1 MNRLRVAIVCD
12 FAEEQWASM
21 QLVAMMLLDH
31 MRREHC
37 GEFAVTAIQPHFIRT
52 FSRCRNAPN
61 SLFNVDRFLNRFVY
75 YPALLRSVRDDFD
88 VFHIIDHS
96 YSHLVSELPASRT
109 IVTCH
114 DLDTFRCL
122 LQPEVEPRSRPFRA
136 MVRRILKG
144 LGRAARVCA
153 VSDSTRKALLTHRLV
168 SPDVVMTI
176 PNGVHPVCS
185 PLPDAAGDPNLQAI
199 FERPSEGAIDLLH
212 VGNNISRKRLDLV
225 LNILARLREVF
236 PGTRLLRVGGPLT
249 CAQTSLAAQ
258 LGVTDSVFTFPFVGV
273 HTLAA
278 IYRRATLLLMPSD
291 AEGFGLPAIEAM
303 ACGTPALLSDLPAL
317 REVAGDAAEYAMP
330 GNLSAWVSAAISLL
344 EERMNAPGR
353 WSLRRVAGIERSRCF
368 SWSKTAALTSRLYHE
383 LAGSPAWSSAYSTG

>member
-12 FAEEQWASM
+12 FAEEQWTSM
-21 QLVAMMLLDH
+21 QLVATMLLDH
-31 MRREHC
+31 LRREH
-37 GEFAVTAIQPHFIRT
+37 GRQVLVSAIQPSFIRI
-52 FSRCRNAPN
+52 FGRCRNAPN
-61 SLFNVDRFLNRFVY
+61 SLFNVDRFINRFVY
-75 YPALLRSVRDDFD
+75 YPALLRSVRKEFD

-96 YSHLVSELPASRT
+96 YGHLVRELPAGQT

-122 LQPEVEPRSRPFRA
+122 LQPQLEPRSRLFRA
-136 MVRRILKG
+136 MVRRIMKG

-153 VSDSTRKALLTHRLV
+153 VSDTTRDALLTHRLV
-168 SPDVVMTI
+168 SPEVVMTI
-176 PNGVHPVCS
+176 PNGLHPVCS
-185 PLPDAAGDPNLQAI
+185 PLPDAAGDRNLEAI
-199 FERPSEGAIDLLH
+199 FEPSSESAIDLLH
-212 VGNNISRKRLDLV
+212 VGNTIPRKRLDLV

-236 PGTRLLRVGGPLT
+236 PGARLLRVGGPLT
-249 CAQTSLAAQ
+249 FAQKSLAEQ
-258 LGVTDSVFTFPFVGV
+258 LGVTDSVFTFPFVDV

-330 GNLSAWVSAAISLL
+330 GNLSAWVSTAISLL
-344 EERMNAPGR
+344 EERIQAPKR
-353 WSLRRVAGIERSRCF
+353 WSLRRAAGIERSRCF
-368 SWSKTAALTSRLYHE
+368 SWSKTTALMARLYHD
-383 LAGSPAWSSAYSTG
+383 LAGSSASSSVYSTG

>member
-1 MNRLRVAIVCD
+1 MNGLRVAIVCD
-12 FAEEQWASM
+12 FTEEQWTSM
-21 QLVAMMLLDH
+21 QLVATMLLDH
-31 MRREHC
+31 LRREHS
-37 GEFAVTAIQPHFIRT
+37 GQVAVSAIQPAFIRT
-52 FSRCRNAPN
+52 FSRCRKAPN
-61 SLFNVDRFLNRFVY
+61 SLFNVDRLLNRFVY

-96 YSHLVSELPASRT
+96 YSHLVRELPAGQT

-122 LQPEVEPRSRPFRA
+122 LQPQLEPRSRLFRA
-136 MVRRILKG
+136 MVRRIMKG

-153 VSDSTRKALLTHRLV
+153 VSDTTRNALLTHRLV
-168 SPDVVMTI
+168 SPDTVMTI

-185 PLPDAAGDPNLQAI
+185 PLPDAAGARKLQAI
-199 FERPSEGAIDLLH
+199 FEPPSEGAIDLLH
-212 VGNNISRKRLDLV
+212 VGSTIPRKRLDLV
-225 LNILARLREVF
+225 LNILARLREIF

-249 CAQTSLAAQ
+249 CAQTSLAAE
-258 LGVTDSVFTFPFVGV
+258 LGVADSVFTFPFVDV

-303 ACGTPALLSDLPAL
+303 ACGTPALLSDLSAL

-330 GNLSAWVSAAISLL
+330 GNLSVWVSAAISLL
-344 EERMNAPGR
+344 EERIDAPKR
-353 WSLRRVAGIERSRCF
+353 WTLRRAAGIERSRCF
-368 SWSKTAALTSRLYHE
+368 SWSKTTALTARLYHE
-383 LAGSPAWSSAYSTG
+383 LAGSSAWSSACSTG